1 MLTTLSKLNSNMDF
15 CYFIGIDIAKE
26 TLDWAV
32 YNHQGVQ
39 LSTHTPNTLAGIK
52 TALAE
57 FKALPGWNS
66 KLAVFCM
73 EHTGIYNAHLLQQL
87 YELKLAVWLESS
99 LQIKQAGGMQRGK
112 TDKVDAQRIAQ
123 YAYRFRDQMR
133 LWQPPRE
140 VIQKLAFLS
149 ATRQRLNQAY
159 NLLAV
164 PVAEQETFIGKSLQ
178 KTLKGN
184 VQKSL
189 TALKDEQKAVEQQ
202 IKELIQADARLK
214 ELFDLMVSV
223 PGIGPVIATEL
234 LVATNE
240 MQTINDPKKLACHAG
255 VAPFEYRSGTSI
267 RGKTRVSHQARKRLK
282 SLIHMGTM
290 SAIQVKGDLQDYYLR
305 KLGEGK
311 HTMLVLNAVRNK
323 LIHRVC
329 AVVRRGEKYDKNYA
343 PALA

>member
-1 MLTTLSKLNSNMDF
+1 MDF
-15 CYFIGIDIAKE
+15 YYFIGIDIAKD

-32 YNHQGVQ
+32 YTQDGHQ
-39 LSTHTPNTLAGIK
+39 LSVHADNTITAIK
-52 TALAE
+52 TVLTQL
-57 FKALPGWNS
+57 KALPNWNP
-66 KLAVFCM
+66 KQAVFCT
-73 EHTGIYNAHLLQQL
+73 EHTGIYNAHLLELFHQQN
-87 YELKLAVWLESS
+87 LAIWLESS

-123 YAYRFRDQMR
+123 YAYRFRDQIR
-133 LWQPPRE
+133 LWEPPRK
-140 VIQKLAFLS
+140 VIQQLAFLS

-159 NLLAV
+159 NLLSV
-164 PVAEQETFIGKSLQ
+164 PVAEQETFISKSLQ

-184 VQKSL
+184 VENSL
-189 TALKDEQKAVEQQ
+189 AALKAEQKAVEEQ
-202 IKELIQADARLK
+202 IKELIENDLRLK

-234 LVATNE
+234 LITTNE
-240 MQTINDPKKLACHAG
+240 MQTISDPKKLACHAG
-255 VAPFEYRSGTSI
+255 VAPFEYRSGSSI

-282 SLIHMGTM
+282 SLLHMGTM
-290 SAIQVKGDLQDYYLR
+290 SAIQVTGDLQDYYVR
-305 KLGEGK
+305 KIGEGK

>member
-1 MLTTLSKLNSNMDF
+1 MDHRNPP
-15 CYFIGIDIAKE
+15 G
-26 TLDWAV
+26 LDWAV
-32 YNHQGVQ
+32 YTQQGVQ
-39 LSTHTPNTLAGIK
+39 LSTHTPNTLMGIK
-52 TALAE
+52 TALAQ
-57 FKALPGWNS
+57 FKALPGWNP
-66 KLAVFCM
+66 KRAVFCM
-73 EHTGIYNAHLLQQL
+73 EHTGIYNAHLLDLLDQQ
-87 YELKLAVWLESS
+87 KLVIWLESS

-112 TDKVDAQRIAQ
+112 TDKIDAQRIAQ
-123 YAYRFRDQMR
+123 YAYRFRDQMC

-140 VIQKLAFLS
+140 IIQKLAFLS

-164 PVAEQETFIGKSLQ
+164 PVAEQETFISKSLQ

-184 VQKSL
+184 VKKSL
-189 TALKDEQKAVEQQ
+189 TALQEEQKVVEQQ
-202 IKELIQADARLK
+202 IKDLIQTDARLK

-234 LVATNE
+234 LIATNE
-240 MQTINDPKKLACHAG
+240 MQTISDPKKLACHAG

-305 KLGEGK
+305 KIGEGK

-329 AVVRRGEKYDKNYA
+329 SVVRRGEKYDKNYTI
-343 PALA
+343 ALA

>member
-1 MLTTLSKLNSNMDF
+1 
-15 CYFIGIDIAKE
+15 
-26 TLDWAV
+26 
-32 YNHQGVQ
+32 
-39 LSTHTPNTLAGIK
+39 
-52 TALAE
+52 
-57 FKALPGWNS
+57 
-66 KLAVFCM
+66 
-73 EHTGIYNAHLLQQL
+73 
-87 YELKLAVWLESS
+87 
-99 LQIKQAGGMQRGK
+99 MQRGK

-123 YAYRFRDQMR
+123 YAYRFRDQIR
-133 LWQPPRE
+133 LWEPPRE
-140 VIQKLAFLS
+140 IIQKLAFLS

-164 PVAEQETFIGKSLQ
+164 PVDEQESFISKSLQ

-184 VQKSL
+184 RSAGAVNKSL
-189 TALKDEQKAVEQQ
+189 AALKGEQKAVEQQ
-202 IKELIQADARLK
+202 IKELIQADPRLK

-234 LVATNE
+234 LIATNE
-240 MQTINDPKKLACHAG
+240 MQTINEPKKLACHAG

-282 SLIHMGTM
+282 SLLHMGTM
-290 SAIQVKGDLQDYYLR
+290 SAIQMKGDLQDYYQR

-329 AVVRRGEKYDKNYA
+329 AVVRRGKKYDKNYA

>member
-1 MLTTLSKLNSNMDF
+1 MDF
-15 CYFIGIDIAKE
+15 CYFIGIDIAKD

-32 YNHQGVQ
+32 YTQQGVH
-39 LSTHTPNTLAGIK
+39 LSIHTPNTPAGIK
-52 TALAE
+52 TALSE
-57 FKALPGWNS
+57 FKTLSGWNP
-66 KLAVFCM
+66 KQAVFCM
-73 EHTGIYNAHLLQQL
+73 EHTGIYNTHLLKLL

-112 TDKVDAQRIAQ
+112 TDKVDARRIAQ
-123 YAYRFRDQMR
+123 YAYRFRDQIR
-133 LWQPPRE
+133 LWEPPRE
-140 VIQKLAFLS
+140 VIQQLAFLS
-149 ATRQRLNQAY
+149 AIRQRLNQAY

-164 PVAEQETFIGKSLQ
+164 PVAEQETFIKKSLQ
-178 KTLKGN
+178 KTLTTN
-184 VQKSL
+184 VNKSL

-202 IKELIQADARLK
+202 IKELIQADPRLK

-234 LVATNE
+234 LITTNE

-255 VAPFEYRSGTSI
+255 VAPFEYRSGSSI

-282 SLIHMGTM
+282 SLLHMGTM
-290 SAIQVKGDLQDYYLR
+290 SAIQVKGDLQEYYLR
-305 KLGEGK
+305 KLAEGK

-329 AVVRRGEKYDKNYA
+329 AVVRRGEKYEKNYV

>member
-1 MLTTLSKLNSNMDF
+1 MDF
-15 CYFIGIDIAKE
+15 RYFVGIDIAKD

-32 YNHQGVQ
+32 YTQGGVQ
-39 LSTHTPNTLAGIK
+39 LSVHSANTLAGIK

-57 FKALPGWNS
+57 FKAVPGWDS
-66 KLAVFCM
+66 KQAVFCM
-73 EHTGIYNAHLLQQL
+73 EHTGIYNAHLLKLL

-123 YAYRFRDQMR
+123 YAYCFRDQMR
-133 LWQPPRE
+133 LWEPPRE
-140 VIQKLAFLS
+140 IVQKLAFLS

-178 KTLKGN
+178 KTLQSN
-184 VQKSL
+184 VNKSL
-189 TALKDEQKAVEQQ
+189 AALKEEQKAVQQQ
-202 IKELIQADARLK
+202 IKQLIETDPRLK

-234 LVATNE
+234 LIATNE

-267 RGKTRVSHQARKRLK
+267 RGKTKVSYQARKRLK
-282 SLIHMGTM
+282 SLIHMGSM
-290 SAIQVKGDLQDYYLR
+290 SAIQVKGDLQDYYR
-305 KLGEGK
+305 PVRRCGKLGEGK

-329 AVVRRGEKYDKNYA
+329 AVVRRGEKYDKNYT
-343 PALA
+343 PTLA